1 MRRRFRG
8 CRGGAKSAI
17 AAAIL
22 AALAGGCRT
31 ASPPVGSYDS
41 LAVLAP
47 GAGRSHEI
55 RGWQQR
61 EQGGAREATAYAAG
75 PQTAAGV
82 ERPGLEDQRVGD
94 LRTSYDEFRAERR
107 RSLARDVA
115 TWIQTEAR
123 SHYVDDGPVDHW
135 ATFEETL
142 ERNGDD
148 CDGLELLTSHF
159 LRELGFPEDEVF
171 RAIVFRQTDGQHHMV
186 TLWFE
191 DREDPWVI
199 DPTGAMTTGMP
210 RMSEIPGWVPLRV
223 FSESVAFTV
232 RERPRVPTVTPR

>member
-1 MRRRFRG
+1 MGADASSKPIKPAGRSSEIPPMPRRSRSHRK
-8 CRGGAKSAI
+8 GAKSAI
-17 AAAIL
+17 AVAIL
-22 AALAGGCRT
+22 AAFVFGGWWGTT
-31 ASPPVGSYDS
+31 A
-41 LAVLAP
+41 
-47 GAGRSHEI
+47 H
-55 RGWQQR
+55 
-61 EQGGAREATAYAAG
+61 AAG

-82 ERPGLEDQRVGD
+82 ERPGLEDERMGD

-115 TWIQTEAR
+115 TWIQTETR
-123 SHYVDDGPVDHW
+123 YHYVDDGPVDRW

-171 RAIVFRQTDGQHHMV
+171 RAIVFRKTDGQHHMV

-199 DPTGAMTTGMP
+199 DPTGAMTSGMP

-223 FSESVAFTV
+223 FSESLAFTV
-232 RERPRVPTVTPR
+232 RERPLVPTVTAR